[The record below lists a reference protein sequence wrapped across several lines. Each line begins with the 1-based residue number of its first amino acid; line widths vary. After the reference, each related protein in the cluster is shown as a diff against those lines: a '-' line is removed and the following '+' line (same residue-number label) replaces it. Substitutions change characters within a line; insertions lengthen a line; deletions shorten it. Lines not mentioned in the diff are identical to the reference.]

1 MATKTKASA
10 KHYDAILAP
19 VITEKS
25 TLLSEDGKVVFHVPL
40 SATKTEIKDAIEAL
54 FNVKVKSV
62 RTLNVKGKTK
72 NFGRTVGKRNDWKK
86 AYVALESGHDIDFL
100 AAE

>member
-1 MATKTKASA
+1 MSNERTYQVLLGAHISEKATVVADAGNQFVFRVAGDATKREVRKAVES
-10 KHYDAILAP
+10 
-19 VITEKS
+19 
-25 TLLSEDGKVVFHVPL
+25 
-40 SATKTEIKDAIEAL
+40 L
-54 FNVKVKSV
+54 FKVKVKSV

-86 AYVALESGHDIDFL
+86 AYVALEAGHDIDFL

>member
-1 MATKTKASA
+1 MNKERIFQVLMAPHISEKATVVADVDNQFVFRVAS
-10 KHYDAILAP
+10 DASKLEVRKA
-19 VITEKS
+19 V
-25 TLLSEDGKVVFHVPL
+25 
-40 SATKTEIKDAIEAL
+40 EAL
-54 FNVKVKSV
+54 FKVKVKSV